1 MQLSLQR
8 QVSMVRRGEISE
20 RLTRRAVEEVQR
32 HARRARHRN
41 VAVFGFSGLDRF
53 VVKRKLDVH
62 SRSRTFEQDFVLHGS
77 IMHLAGGRQ
86 NCG

>member
-1 MQLSLQR
+1 
-8 QVSMVRRGEISE
+8 MVRRGEISE

-41 VAVFGFSGLDRF
+41 VGVFGFSGIDRF
-53 VVKRKLDVH
+53 VVKWKLDVH
-62 SRSRTFEQDFVLHGS
+62 SRSRTLEQNLVLHGS
-77 IMHLAGGRQ
+77 IMHLAGCGQ